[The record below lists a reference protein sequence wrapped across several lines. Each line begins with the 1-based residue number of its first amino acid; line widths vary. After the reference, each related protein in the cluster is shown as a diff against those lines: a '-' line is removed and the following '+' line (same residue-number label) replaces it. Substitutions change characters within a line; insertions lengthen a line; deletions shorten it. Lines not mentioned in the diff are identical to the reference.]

1 MFTPAAATFA
11 RNTARYCDGLSR
23 EFTAR
28 LINADGSTYGYA
40 AVAGQTC
47 RDPLDCVALT
57 ASEAEAAGTAW
68 AHRRTRAFDVSH
80 LFEVIPLP
88 DGWSND

>member
-1 MFTPAAATFA
+1 MLSAAPAPV
-11 RNTARYCDGLSR
+11 RNTARYCDGLAR

-28 LINADGSTYGYA
+28 LIDADGSTYGYA

-57 ASEAEAAGTAW
+57 AEEARTAGTAW
-68 AHRRTRAFDVSH
+68 AHRRTRAFEVGH

-88 DGWSND
+88 EGWRND